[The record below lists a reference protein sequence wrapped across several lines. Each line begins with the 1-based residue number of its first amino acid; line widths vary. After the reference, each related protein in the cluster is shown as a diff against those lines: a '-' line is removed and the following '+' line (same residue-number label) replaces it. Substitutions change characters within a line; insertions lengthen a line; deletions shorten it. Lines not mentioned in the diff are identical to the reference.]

1 MRYLVVLLCSG
12 FVFAQSP
19 TATPQKTLLVGKVL
33 NSVTGEPVRKA
44 SVSLLS
50 ADGAAGGSALTD
62 ATGKFEIADLA
73 PGTYWL
79 MVAREGFVPPNQDGK
94 LKREWVTIAAAE
106 EKRDVIVRLVP
117 LSFITGR
124 IVDEDGDPVRRVTVE
139 AMVYRYTASGRQLA
153 SRGEGS
159 TNDLGEYRIFDL
171 NPGRYYLKAGFTKPV
186 YGDETLGPAYFP
198 GTPDAAA
205 ASPIELGAGQPAEGI
220 DLTLHPSKVAHIRGQ
235 IMNPG
240 NNLTVGLYHIT
251 GNGSGTSSS
260 SVADP
265 KGKFELP
272 DVAPGSYTL
281 FAEATIGGQHCGAHL
296 AIQVGSADLEGI
308 ELHLLPPVDIAGQ
321 FRIEGKTNARMSRL
335 SLSLEDEGHMVQNIA
350 GGEPKDDGSFAVQGL
365 VPGIYQ
371 VSVNV
376 PEDLYVKVRALVRP
390 GRDAVR
396 RGSDPGGGRQR
407 ADGGVER
414 QRRTRR
420 WRGSGRS
427 ISARGARHGDSG
439 AHRCAS
445 QEGIAQGGA
454 DQPHRQFPD
463 SGDRARQLQA
473 IRLSMMPTEPGD
485 VRSGFSEAVRFTG
498 GERRDIGEQREKR
511 ATYFAQ
517 TGGGPI
523 AVTFT
528 KRLRERIRRGEI
540 TCSVRIWMRPHVK
553 VGHRYR
559 MEEGEIEVESIEPIG
574 LPDITPE
581 LARESGF
588 LGVVD
593 LLKVAKH
600 GKGERIYL
608 IRFRYV
614 RPRR

>member
-321 FRIEGKTNARMSRL
+321 FRIEGKTTARMSRL

-376 PEDLYVKVRALVRP
+376 PEDLYLK
-390 GRDAVR
+390 AVR
-396 RGSDPGGGRQR
+396 WSDRDVMQSGLDLTQAAGGSGLVVVLSASGGHV
-407 ADGGVER
+407 DGLVQDDQSAPVER
-414 QRRTRR
+414 AMVILMPT
-420 WRGSGRS
+420 
-427 ISARGARHGDSG
+427 D
-439 AHRCAS
+439 AHRKKALLKAALTSHTGNFQIAGIAPGSYKLYAIDAADLNQVMYDPDFLKPFAS
-445 QEGIAQGGA
+445 QAESVEISESSGKSVQLTLLKPAA
-454 DQPHRQFPD
+454 DQ
-463 SGDRARQLQA
+463 
-473 IRLSMMPTEPGD
+473 
-485 VRSGFSEAVRFTG
+485 
-498 GERRDIGEQREKR
+498 
-511 ATYFAQ
+511 
-517 TGGGPI
+517 
-523 AVTFT
+523 
-528 KRLRERIRRGEI
+528 
-540 TCSVRIWMRPHVK
+540 
-553 VGHRYR
+553 
-559 MEEGEIEVESIEPIG
+559 
-574 LPDITPE
+574 
-581 LARESGF
+581 
-588 LGVVD
+588 
-593 LLKVAKH
+593 
-600 GKGERIYL
+600 
-608 IRFRYV
+608 
-614 RPRR
+614 